1 MIKLPKDVKD
11 IIKKLNENSFECYAV
26 GGCVRDALLGLKPL
40 DWDLTT
46 NARLDDLIKVFP
58 EAQILSEDYSVV
70 RLDFTTSNDDDK
82 NPIVDIATFRSE
94 NNFEKYG
101 KPSEVT
107 FVDKIEDDLSRRDF
121 TVNAMAD
128 NPQRKFVDP
137 YNGRADVKN
146 KIVKIIGDP
155 DVRFTEDPIRIMRGI
170 RFAAEKG
177 FTIEENTLEAMKRHA
192 YRLMEVS
199 AEKVR
204 DEFKKIM
211 AARFTSSGV
220 KYMMDTGAI
229 NAICGDALN
238 KLIGKKKL
246 LFNRFLINIDK
257 TYPVAT
263 RRMGL
268 FFSLISKSC
277 GKEAIERLNFDKKTR
292 TYLFDALFS
301 MDKLG
306 VAKTDFELK
315 DFMYEYGLNRYTYM
329 DKLAQDKVVVYGG
342 SPRRVNKRAEL
353 TSRFKMMK
361 EPIFAED
368 LVIDGND
375 LKEIGLKGEEIG
387 MVLDALVAEVHRK
400 PHRNNREKLMELA
413 KSYKNNP
420 IKAKIRNNTWI
431 KKLN

>member
-46 NARLDDLIKVFP
+46 NARLDDLIKIFP

-246 LFNRFLINIDK
+246 LL
-257 TYPVAT
+257 
-263 RRMGL
+263 
-268 FFSLISKSC
+268 SLIH
-277 GKEAIERLNFDKKTR
+277 I
-292 TYLFDALFS
+292 
-301 MDKLG
+301 
-306 VAKTDFELK
+306 
-315 DFMYEYGLNRYTYM
+315 
-329 DKLAQDKVVVYGG
+329 
-342 SPRRVNKRAEL
+342 
-353 TSRFKMMK
+353 
-361 EPIFAED
+361 
-368 LVIDGND
+368 
-375 LKEIGLKGEEIG
+375 
-387 MVLDALVAEVHRK
+387 
-400 PHRNNREKLMELA
+400 
-413 KSYKNNP
+413 
-420 IKAKIRNNTWI
+420 
-431 KKLN
+431 